1 MRFKHLL
8 PIALLGFLE
17 FSLSNS
23 TLLAQGSAGS
33 SSTLEPRYLVD
44 VPTAGML
51 PNKSF
56 AFDMDYFE
64 SGGMLAN
71 LSVGFF
77 NRVDLGASFGGTN
90 IVGADPP
97 DWNKHIGVQA
107 KVRILEENIALP
119 AVALGFD
126 SQGKEAFID
135 SLNRYKIKSMGLY
148 AVGSKNYSMLGYLSV
163 HGGINYSFEDGDL
176 NKNMNFFLG
185 AEKTIGPFASIV
197 GEYNAALNDQD
208 NESLGR
214 GHGYLNFGARVS
226 MGSGFTL
233 SANLKDVIR
242 NQQNVSIGNRT
253 LQLEYV
259 TRF

>member
-1 MRFKHLL
+1 MRAAIIVAVAIVLAC
-8 PIALLGFLE
+8 PV
-17 FSLSNS
+17 
-23 TLLAQGSAGS
+23 LLAQGSAGS
-33 SSTLEPRYLVD
+33 SGTLEPRYLVD

-51 PNKSF
+51 ANRSF
-56 AFDMDYFE
+56 ALDMDYFE
-64 SGGMLAN
+64 SGGMLAG

-77 NRVDLGASFGGTN
+77 NRIEFGASFGGTN

-97 DWNKHIGVQA
+97 SWNKHVGAQA
-107 KVRILEENIALP
+107 KVRILEENIMLP
-119 AVALGFD
+119 AVAVGFD

-135 SLNRYKIKSMGLY
+135 SLNRYAIKSMGLY
-148 AVGSKNYSMLGYLSV
+148 AVGSKNYGIMGYLSV

-185 AEKTIGPFASIV
+185 AEKTVGPFASIV
-197 GEYNAALNDQD
+197 GEYNAALNDQGD
-208 NESLGR
+208 HSFGR

-226 MGSGFTL
+226 MGNGFTL

-242 NQQNVSIGNRT
+242 NEQTVSIGNRT
-253 LQLEYV
+253 FALEYV